1 MNTRL
6 KYPVDKSKI
15 GFKNF
20 LKFTLLECDD
30 IISEFT
36 RINSIHTIEP
46 SDYAIAAR
54 IKELYLQ
61 FQSILTKPELEA
73 VWYLRFSENK
83 TSIKPGDY
91 DETIQTVFNKWK
103 SIYFSRG
110 IPTVYKRID
119 YKLLGLHLKSFRK
132 ERSLTRDCTARC
144 CGINNRTLENYEK
157 GKTPPSLDFINVFC
171 QIVCCSFD
179 ELLQKSI
186 RKKIF

>member
-54 IKELYLQ
+54 IRNYIYSFNLFLLNQNLK
-61 FQSILTKPELEA
+61 
-73 VWYLRFSENK
+73 RF
-83 TSIKPGDY
+83 
-91 DETIQTVFNKWK
+91 
-103 SIYFSRG
+103 G
-110 IPTVYKRID
+110 I
-119 YKLLGLHLKSFRK
+119 
-132 ERSLTRDCTARC
+132 
-144 CGINNRTLENYEK
+144 
-157 GKTPPSLDFINVFC
+157 
-171 QIVCCSFD
+171 
-179 ELLQKSI
+179 
-186 RKKIF
+186 